1 MKNLE
6 EPSSGNGLLPSD
18 AWSPS
23 TRRGVESDATGAHDA
38 GTSSPSGISSASAT
52 VLQATVGEVD
62 DDDEGWEGFEDEGED
77 KREEE
82 MRRSLASK
90 TGAGFPSAQSGLGS
104 AQENGDAK
112 GKTDNGSALGG
123 VTTSTPNPRGVKQS
137 AEARKKLGATKLGAS
152 AQGSKNDWMSFLND
166 DDA

>member
-1 MKNLE
+1 
-6 EPSSGNGLLPSD
+6 
-18 AWSPS
+18 
-23 TRRGVESDATGAHDA
+23 
-38 GTSSPSGISSASAT
+38 
-52 VLQATVGEVD
+52 VD

-82 MRRSLASK
+82 MRRSLAS

-104 AQENGDAK
+104 TQGNGDAK

-152 AQGSKNDWMSFLND
+152 AQGSQNDWMSFLND